1 MVIRFGEWLVDQQYR
16 QDLIG
21 NLARLPI
28 IHLGDQKSS
37 RRKPNEHN
45 IWADIVIGISQPGY
59 IPVFNDAWQEF
70 LLAKQAA
77 EDSLD

>member
-1 MVIRFGEWLVDQQYR
+1 MFIRFGEWLVDQQYR

-45 IWADIVIGISQPGY
+45 IWADIVIGISQPEY
-59 IPVFNDAWQEF
+59 IPVFNAAWQEF
-70 LLAKQAA
+70 LLAKQTAA
-77 EDSLD
+77 DSLD